1 MFTFSQERMMLAYI
15 APVAIAFI
23 RDKSA
28 LQWIGGLCVVSYVL
42 VAVQV
47 PSSKSDDAWQL
58 VIWAAAIIGGGYVF
72 HRFREQ
78 RAESV

>member
-1 MFTFSQERMMLAYI
+1 MLLAYI

-23 RDKSA
+23 GDKSA
-28 LQWIGGLCVVSYVL
+28 LRWIGGLWVASYL
-42 VAVQV
+42 IVALQV

-72 HRFREQ
+72 HRVREQ